1 MKREIIKARAL
12 YKSFMQG
19 NKTVDVLCGVDF
31 SVRESETI
39 GILGASGSG
48 KSTLLYLLAGLD
60 RQSGGDVVIDGQ
72 SLTSLSDNAMANLRN
87 LKIGFIYQFHH
98 LMPEFSARENIAL
111 PALISGKSRSEAFF
125 LADQMLS
132 RLDIKSR
139 ASHLPSELS
148 GGERQRVAIGRS
160 LINDPSL
167 VLADEP
173 TGNLDEENSQIVE
186 ELILELARSLE
197 TSFVVVTHDEAFAQR
212 LSKIFVL
219 KSGKLSERVK

>member
-1 MKREIIKARAL
+1 
-12 YKSFMQG
+12 MQG

-60 RQSGGDVVIDGQ
+60 RQSGGDVLIDGQ

-111 PALISGKSRSEAFF
+111 PALISGKSKSEAFF
-125 LADQMLS
+125 SADQMLL

-160 LINDPSL
+160 LINEPSL

-173 TGNLDEENSQIVE
+173 TGNLDEENSRVVE
-186 ELILELARSLE
+186 ELILELAGSLE
-197 TSFVVVTHDEAFAQR
+197 TSFVVVTHDESFAQR

>member
-1 MKREIIKARAL
+1 MSAPIFNFTVRDLVAMGRYPFLRAL
-12 YKSFMQG
+12 RGLLPSDWDA
-19 NKTVDVLCGVDF
+19 VDRALF
-31 SVRESETI
+31 
-39 GILGASGSG
+39 
-48 KSTLLYLLAGLD
+48 LAGLD
-60 RQSGGDVVIDGQ
+60 
-72 SLTSLSDNAMANLRN
+72 SLAERP
-87 LKIGFIYQFHH
+87 IG
-98 LMPEFSARENIAL
+98 
-111 PALISGKSRSEAFF
+111 
-125 LADQMLS
+125 
-132 RLDIKSR
+132 
-139 ASHLPSELS
+139 ELS

-186 ELILELARSLE
+186 ELILELAGSLE

>member
-1 MKREIIKARAL
+1 M
-12 YKSFMQG
+12 
-19 NKTVDVLCGVDF
+19 
-31 SVRESETI
+31 
-39 GILGASGSG
+39 
-48 KSTLLYLLAGLD
+48 LL
-60 RQSGGDVVIDGQ
+60 
-72 SLTSLSDNAMANLRN
+72 
-87 LKIGFIYQFHH
+87 
-98 LMPEFSARENIAL
+98 
-111 PALISGKSRSEAFF
+111 
-125 LADQMLS
+125 